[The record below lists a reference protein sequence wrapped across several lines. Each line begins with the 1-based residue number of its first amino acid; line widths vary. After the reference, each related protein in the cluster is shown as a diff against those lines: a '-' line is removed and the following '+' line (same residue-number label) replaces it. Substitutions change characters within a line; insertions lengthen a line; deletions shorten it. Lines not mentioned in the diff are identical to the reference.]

1 MGNHMMII
9 AVPHEW
15 FFPIFANNFSN
26 GSQSIDIRD
35 NPCNGDNGPL
45 LAVQFPGIGHQPPKQ
60 KVRNRTHNH
69 ILLKLIPFFKKGR
82 ENTKYPGWVEVFYFS
97 IGNEVEKNPKI
108 VYNNYVMTNLD
119 SKPDVSL
126 ASLETLFWDY
136 NYSLT
141 GKDLYDFVL
150 GEKEIPFL
158 DRNQV
163 KARML
168 MTVCWYRLID
178 IFGLSNLR
186 LLLTDDALKWVWVDE
201 LREQYALAR
210 QTIERAL
217 S

>member
-1 MGNHMMII
+1 
-9 AVPHEW
+9 
-15 FFPIFANNFSN
+15 
-26 GSQSIDIRD
+26 
-35 NPCNGDNGPL
+35 
-45 LAVQFPGIGHQPPKQ
+45 
-60 KVRNRTHNH
+60 
-69 ILLKLIPFFKKGR
+69 
-82 ENTKYPGWVEVFYFS
+82 
-97 IGNEVEKNPKI
+97 
-108 VYNNYVMTNLD
+108 MTNLD
-119 SKPDVSL
+119 TKPDVSL
-126 ASLETLFWDY
+126 ASLENLFWDY

-141 GKDLYDFVL
+141 GKNLYDFVL
-150 GEKEIPFL
+150 GKKEIAFL

-168 MTVCWYRLID
+168 MTVGWYRLID